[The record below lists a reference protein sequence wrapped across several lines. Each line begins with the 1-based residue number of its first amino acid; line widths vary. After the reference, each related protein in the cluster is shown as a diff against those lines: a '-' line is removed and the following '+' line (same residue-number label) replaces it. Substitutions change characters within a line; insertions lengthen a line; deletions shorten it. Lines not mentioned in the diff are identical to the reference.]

1 VEERFTGNFD
11 TIGSA
16 RISLH
21 WNPTNAF
28 QGIALHREGI
38 EPLSRTGDAFRS
50 NQGFN
55 KYGIDK
61 GVNKGVSS

>member
-55 KYGIDK
+55 KYGINK